1 VVWRFR
7 GPVYPVL
14 RAQPPDGGDAVMHA
28 DNRSGNPH
36 TGFSQPQYIRRQML
50 AAGSKHAIQCDEHSS
65 GFQSALQQVV
75 SRPAE

>member
-1 VVWRFR
+1 
-7 GPVYPVL
+7 
-14 RAQPPDGGDAVMHA
+14 MHA

>member
-1 VVWRFR
+1 CH
-7 GPVYPVL
+7 PVL

>member
-1 VVWRFR
+1 
-7 GPVYPVL
+7 
-14 RAQPPDGGDAVMHA
+14 MHA

-75 SRPAE
+75 SVLPNNAQCPLIRCCISTPNTRSTIQMR